1 MQKYTRFDYG
11 ALDFMRDVG
20 GLFNAFCAIFAGLTA
35 ILNYNGLQYWLTS
48 KLFRAQTL
56 SEHME
61 NSQSESSK

>member
-1 MQKYTRFDYG
+1 
-11 ALDFMRDVG
+11 MRDVG